1 MNIITIEEQTFKQ
14 LCSRFANFANQVERI
29 CRLNNHQS
37 DKWLS
42 GREVCALLGI
52 SIQSLQNY
60 RDSGKLGYSQI
71 GNKLYYKS
79 ADIERLIAECTENKK
94 ADYKSNNKYCPMEKK
109 EENNTGVNQSFKL
122 SAIVGIWESLNLH
135 PTVMIYQ
142 SKRKYFLSMLHVSDN
157 GQAKP
162 AVYEIQKEDNRYFIV
177 EGFKRLYIS
186 YDVVKDSISIS
197 YYGEYLRN

>member
-142 SKRKYFLSMLHVSDN
+142 SKKKYFLSMLHVSDN

>member
-52 SIQSLQNY
+52 SIRSLQNY

-94 ADYKSNNKYCPMEKK
+94 ANYKSNNK
-109 EENNTGVNQSFKL
+109 
-122 SAIVGIWESLNLH
+122 
-135 PTVMIYQ
+135 
-142 SKRKYFLSMLHVSDN
+142 
-157 GQAKP
+157 
-162 AVYEIQKEDNRYFIV
+162 
-177 EGFKRLYIS
+177 
-186 YDVVKDSISIS
+186 
-197 YYGEYLRN
+197 